1 MLVSISF
8 FLSDD
13 YEYRAGIRNIIAG
26 IINWKTFSRQACNSC
41 SKQLHSSGP
50 KSSLIVELRK
60 CALGMVDWSCD
71 VSLKQNMQVSVA
83 TLRVPT
89 SWHPHTDRVRGDTNH
104 PICIPIANER
114 ERGNGAR
121 ALNRYKDGA
130 QNKLHTPIRLASPNR
145 STDNVRPRWL
155 FVSTKFR
162 FGGHFD
168 GSHRRTSN
176 NYM

>member
-1 MLVSISF
+1 MMLVSISF
-8 FLSDD
+8 LLSDD
-13 YEYRAGIRNIIAG
+13 YEYCAGIRNFIAG
-26 IINWKTFSRQACNSC
+26 IIIWKTFSRQACTSC

-50 KSSLIVELRK
+50 KSSPIVELRK

-71 VSLKQNMQVSVA
+71 VHVSLKQNMQVSMA

-114 ERGNGAR
+114 ERGDGAK

-130 QNKLHTPIRLASPNR
+130 QNKLHTPIRLDKN
-145 STDNVRPRWL
+145 
-155 FVSTKFR
+155 
-162 FGGHFD
+162 FGLAVILTVHIGD
-168 GSHRRTSN
+168 LQIITCN
-176 NYM
+176 